1 MSINEKEVEES
12 GRVIHALLEQIDR
25 LKTDLERQE
34 RIYEQMA
41 SDRLSGSVGALVSQF
56 RAHETILLHLG
67 DLDDRQLTD
76 AMVRN
81 APQTAHQGEVV
92 EAALGHIFFLARAPL
107 SPDVITAIRK
117 AANHGMSR
125 WQ

>member
-34 RIYEQMA
+34 RIYEQKA
-41 SDRLSGSVGALVSQF
+41 SDRLSGSVRALVSQF

-67 DLDDRQLTD
+67 DLDDRQLADT
-76 AMVRN
+76 MVRGYQ
-81 APQTAHQGEVV
+81 PGEVV
-92 EAALGHIFFLARAPL
+92 EAALGHAFYLARAPL